1 MPNDIGEQSSLRRGG
16 YWEGSPPIADKGAV
30 RPQILKD
37 SAPTLQVKFEWP
49 PRASG
54 GHWEGVFAPEDE
66 DELFSRT
73 RGGHWKGPPRLQRRF
88 SVLILAQAQWGQTK
102 WKLTAFVFLR
112 ETPYSKRFRQLM
124 ELGIYVPGMKRRFGG
139 SPFPVS

>member
-30 RPQILKD
+30 HPQILKD

-54 GHWEGVFAPEDE
+54 GHWEGIFAPEDE

-88 SVLILAQAQWGQTK
+88 PVLFLAQAQRGQTK

-112 ETPYSKRFRQLM
+112 
-124 ELGIYVPGMKRRFGG
+124 
-139 SPFPVS
+139 